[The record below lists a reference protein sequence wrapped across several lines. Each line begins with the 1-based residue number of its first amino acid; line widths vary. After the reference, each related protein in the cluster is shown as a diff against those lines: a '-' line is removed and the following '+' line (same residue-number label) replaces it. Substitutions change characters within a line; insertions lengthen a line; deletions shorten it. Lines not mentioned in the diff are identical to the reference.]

1 LILITGVAIAF
12 SIHKKLQEEGI
23 MRPSIVSTAVVA
35 LFSFCL
41 TMSCFCGAAAGME
54 HGTASCA
61 GQKVTPGP
69 NGTFNC
75 QVPLPAHPPL
85 GKGAGNPNDWGMC
98 GVLSLSGFFNS
109 QTAAQIVVGSNGYYA
124 VDLKYTSANDTAA
137 KHWPELGWT
146 CVFFREFTTVPA
158 VSDAT
163 YFAQAGYSGP
173 SPMNITGSKGYACIW
188 AGVSGA
194 LTDIDSGAYQMA
206 GGNAYAQFRSPV
218 TVIEGYNDTS
228 YAFCSGYKAAAW
240 TGWKYLISRN
250 MGDHTNPATYTL
262 NESKYWCYMDG
273 VIASWN
279 LQISFPG
286 PIQPAINIS
295 SSGDYSLAGIYD
307 NGGGDFVGLS
317 MNCLPLAQ

>member
-1 LILITGVAIAF
+1 LLLILINALGILF
-12 SIHKKLQEEGI
+12 SIRKNLEGG
-23 MRPSIVSTAVVA
+23 MVRSSIVAAAVAA
-35 LFSFCL
+35 LFSFFL
-41 TMSCFCGAAAGME
+41 TMSCFWSPAAAIE
-54 HGTASCA
+54 HRTASCA
-61 GQKVTPGP
+61 GQKVTPGS

-75 QVPLPAHPPL
+75 QVPLPARPPG

-158 VSDAT
+158 VADAA
-163 YFAQAGYSGP
+163 YFAQAGYSG
-173 SPMNITGSKGYACIW
+173 SPMNITGSKGHACIW

-194 LTDIDSGAYQMA
+194 LTAIDSSAYQMA
-206 GGNAYAQFRSPV
+206 GGNSYAQFRSPL

-228 YAFCSGYKAAAW
+228 YAFCSGYKAAGW
-240 TGWKYLISRN
+240 SGWKYLISRN
-250 MGDHTNPATYTL
+250 MGDHTSPTTYTV

-273 VIASWN
+273 VVASWN
-279 LQISFPG
+279 LQMSSPE

-307 NGGGDFVGLS
+307 KGGGDFVGLS
-317 MNCLPLAQ
+317 MNCLPLVQ